1 MRSVIRSLA
10 TSCCTDYCGF
20 DSEIERG
27 ATHHSNPCAFKP
39 DSLEPD
45 IPNTLRIVCRI
56 SECGGTR
63 SESYRFLFKASAH
76 ASRLMPRYGCSVW
89 FGHLVPNER
98 LNCTRYNP
106 KLRIFLP
113 PALVI
118 RRNEVRLLHR
128 VHSSLALAIV
138 SLAFT
143 ALLGTACSSEPSVID
158 QTDPTTTEVQRV
170 NVVVP
175 NPWIPDVVE
184 ATTPSIVQVSV
195 RRADGVGSG
204 TGIVFD
210 ADGSIVTNWHII
222 EGANAISVILHS
234 GETLPAAMMREDSV
248 LDIAVLAVD
257 AHDLVPAKLGDSDA
271 LRVGEDVV
279 SIGHAFGL
287 SGGPS
292 VSRGVIS
299 ALDRT
304 VADGSGTIFEGLIQT
319 DAAINVGGS
328 GGALLNSKGEV
339 VGINIGTIDVGQG
352 ANFAIDINTVAEG
365 ANRLVALGE
374 REQPGYLGLGGVDVT
389 PYLAFQR
396 ALPVS
401 EGFGVRYV
409 DPESPAA
416 AGFMI
421 DDIIVK
427 IDDTPIRGK
436 TDFTEFLRIHPDGT
450 DVVVRTIRGAGDSAI
465 IMEIPVTLGSPGA

>member
-1 MRSVIRSLA
+1 M
-10 TSCCTDYCGF
+10 
-20 DSEIERG
+20 
-27 ATHHSNPCAFKP
+27 
-39 DSLEPD
+39 
-45 IPNTLRIVCRI
+45 
-56 SECGGTR
+56 
-63 SESYRFLFKASAH
+63 
-76 ASRLMPRYGCSVW
+76 
-89 FGHLVPNER
+89 R
-98 LNCTRYNP
+98 LNGIIQVS
-106 KLRIFLP
+106 IFLP
-113 PALVI
+113 TARLI
-118 RRNEVRLLHR
+118 RRNEVRLAQRIPSSLTL
-128 VHSSLALAIV
+128 VIGSLALV
-138 SLAFT
+138 V
-143 ALLGTACSSEPSVID
+143 LLGIGCNSEATTSD
-158 QTDPTTTEVQRV
+158 QIAATLTEPETS
-170 NVVVP
+170 NVEVRNV
-175 NPWIPDVVE
+175 WVPDVVE
-184 ATTPSIVQVSV
+184 AITPSIVQVSV

-204 TGIVFD
+204 TGIIFD
-210 ADGSIVTNWHII
+210 AGGAIVTNWHIV
-222 EGANAISVILHS
+222 EGANEISVILHN
-234 GETLPAAMMREDSV
+234 GETLNAVLMREDST

-257 AHDLVPAKLGDSDA
+257 AQDLAPAKFGDSGA

-292 VSRGVIS
+292 VSRGVVS

-304 VADGSGTIFEGLIQT
+304 VADGSGTIFTGLIQT
-319 DAAINVGGS
+319 DAAINIGSS
-328 GGALLNSKGEV
+328 GGALVNSMGEV
-339 VGINIGTIDVGQG
+339 IGINVGTIDVGQG
-352 ANFAIDINTVAEG
+352 ANFAIDINTVIEG

-389 PYLAFQR
+389 PYVAFQR

-436 TDFTEFLRIHPDGT
+436 TDFTEFLRTHPDGT
-450 DVVVRTIRGAGDSAI
+450 DIVVRTIRGAGTSAV

>member
-1 MRSVIRSLA
+1 MRLPHRIPSSL
-10 TSCCTDYCGF
+10 T
-20 DSEIERG
+20 
-27 ATHHSNPCAFKP
+27 
-39 DSLEPD
+39 
-45 IPNTLRIVCRI
+45 
-56 SECGGTR
+56 
-63 SESYRFLFKASAH
+63 
-76 ASRLMPRYGCSVW
+76 
-89 FGHLVPNER
+89 
-98 LNCTRYNP
+98 
-106 KLRIFLP
+106 
-113 PALVI
+113 LVI
-118 RRNEVRLLHR
+118 G
-128 VHSSLALAIV
+128 SLALI
-138 SLAFT
+138 SLF
-143 ALLGTACSSEPSVID
+143 GSACSLGAPNGVQTVVIIPD
-158 QTDPTTTEVQRV
+158 VQSGNDDLRDV
-170 NVVVP
+170 
-175 NPWIPDVVE
+175 WIPDVVE
-184 ATTPSIVQVSV
+184 AVTPSIVQISV
-195 RRADGVGSG
+195 RHADGVGSG
-204 TGIVFD
+204 TGIIFD

-222 EGANAISVILHS
+222 EGANAINVILHS
-234 GETLPAAMMREDSV
+234 GETLEATMMREDSA

-257 AHDLVPAKLGDSDA
+257 AQDSVPAKFGDSDA

-299 ALDRT
+299 ALNRT

-319 DAAINVGGS
+319 DAAINVGSS
-328 GGALLNSKGEV
+328 GGALVNSMGEV

-352 ANFAIDINTVAEG
+352 ANFAIDINTVIEG
-365 ANRLVALGE
+365 ANRLMALGE

-389 PYLAFQR
+389 PYVAFQR

-409 DPESPAA
+409 DPGSPAA

-427 IDDTPIRGK
+427 IDNTPIRGK

-450 DVVVRTIRGAGDSAI
+450 DVVIRTIRGEGDSAV

>member
-1 MRSVIRSLA
+1 MRFSHRIR
-10 TSCCTDYCGF
+10 
-20 DSEIERG
+20 
-27 ATHHSNPCAFKP
+27 
-39 DSLEPD
+39 
-45 IPNTLRIVCRI
+45 
-56 SECGGTR
+56 
-63 SESYRFLFKASAH
+63 
-76 ASRLMPRYGCSVW
+76 
-89 FGHLVPNER
+89 
-98 LNCTRYNP
+98 
-106 KLRIFLP
+106 
-113 PALVI
+113 
-118 RRNEVRLLHR
+118 
-128 VHSSLALAIV
+128 SSLALVIG
-138 SLAFT
+138 SLAII
-143 ALLGTACSSEPSVID
+143 ALLGTACNSGPSIVD
-158 QTDPTTTEVQRV
+158 QTASTVTDVQPAD
-170 NVVVP
+170 VVGP

-204 TGIVFD
+204 TGIIFD
-210 ADGSIVTNWHII
+210 AEGSIVTNWHIVA
-222 EGANAISVILHS
+222 GANEISVILHS
-234 GETLPAAMMREDSV
+234 GETLPAALMREDSA
-248 LDIAVLAVD
+248 LDIAVLAVS
-257 AHDLVPAKLGDSDA
+257 AQDLVPAKFGNSDA

-292 VSRGVIS
+292 VSRGVVS

-319 DAAINVGGS
+319 DAAINVGSS
-328 GGALLNSKGEV
+328 GGALVNSMGEV

-352 ANFAIDINTVAEG
+352 ANFAIDINTVIEG
-365 ANRLVALGE
+365 TNQLVELGE

-389 PYLAFQR
+389 PYVAFQR

-436 TDFTEFLRIHPDGT
+436 TDFTEFLRTHPDGT
-450 DVVVRTIRGAGDSAI
+450 DVIVRTIRGAGDSAV

>member
-1 MRSVIRSLA
+1 MRPAYQIR
-10 TSCCTDYCGF
+10 
-20 DSEIERG
+20 
-27 ATHHSNPCAFKP
+27 
-39 DSLEPD
+39 
-45 IPNTLRIVCRI
+45 
-56 SECGGTR
+56 
-63 SESYRFLFKASAH
+63 
-76 ASRLMPRYGCSVW
+76 
-89 FGHLVPNER
+89 
-98 LNCTRYNP
+98 
-106 KLRIFLP
+106 
-113 PALVI
+113 
-118 RRNEVRLLHR
+118 
-128 VHSSLALAIV
+128 SSLAFVLGGLALIAV
-138 SLAFT
+138 
-143 ALLGTACSSEPSVID
+143 LGSACSSEAPAVD
-158 QTDPTTTEVQRV
+158 QTASTVSETQPVE
-170 NVVVP
+170 VVVP
-175 NPWIPDVVE
+175 NAWIPDVVE

-195 RRADGVGSG
+195 RSADGVGSG
-204 TGIVFD
+204 TGIIFD
-210 ADGSIVTNWHII
+210 ADGSILTNWHIVS
-222 EGANAISVILHS
+222 GANEISVILHT
-234 GETLPAAMMREDSV
+234 GETHPAALMREDST

-257 AHDLVPAKLGDSDA
+257 ADNLAPARFGDSDA

-292 VSRGVIS
+292 VSRGVVS

-319 DAAINVGGS
+319 DAAINVGSS
-328 GGALLNSKGEV
+328 GGALVNSVGEV

-352 ANFAIDINTVAEG
+352 ANFAIDINTVVEG

-374 REQPGYLGLGGVDVT
+374 REQPGYLGVGGVDVT
-389 PYLAFQR
+389 PYVAFQR

-416 AGFMI
+416 EGFQI

-436 TDFTEFLRIHPDGT
+436 TDFTEFLRTHPDGT
-450 DVVVRTIRGAGDSAI
+450 DIVVRTIRGAGDSAV

>member
-1 MRSVIRSLA
+1 M
-10 TSCCTDYCGF
+10 
-20 DSEIERG
+20 
-27 ATHHSNPCAFKP
+27 
-39 DSLEPD
+39 
-45 IPNTLRIVCRI
+45 
-56 SECGGTR
+56 
-63 SESYRFLFKASAH
+63 
-76 ASRLMPRYGCSVW
+76 
-89 FGHLVPNER
+89 R
-98 LNCTRYNP
+98 LNGIIQVS
-106 KLRIFLP
+106 IFLP
-113 PALVI
+113 TARLI
-118 RRNEVRLLHR
+118 RRNEVRLAQRIPSSLTL
-128 VHSSLALAIV
+128 VIGSLALVVLFGI
-138 SLAFT
+138 
-143 ALLGTACSSEPSVID
+143 GCNSEATTSD
-158 QTDPTTTEVQRV
+158 QIAATLTEPETS
-170 NVVVP
+170 NVEVRNV
-175 NPWIPDVVE
+175 WVPDVVE
-184 ATTPSIVQVSV
+184 AITPSIVQVSV

-204 TGIVFD
+204 TGIIFD
-210 ADGSIVTNWHII
+210 AGGAIVTNWHIV
-222 EGANAISVILHS
+222 EGANQISVILHN
-234 GETLPAAMMREDSV
+234 GESLNAVLMREDST

-257 AHDLVPAKLGDSDA
+257 AQDLAPAKFGDSGA

-292 VSRGVIS
+292 VSRGVVS

-304 VADGSGTIFEGLIQT
+304 VADGSGTIFTGLIQT
-319 DAAINVGGS
+319 DAAINIGSS
-328 GGALLNSKGEV
+328 GGALVNSMGEV
-339 VGINIGTIDVGQG
+339 IGINVGTIDVGQG
-352 ANFAIDINTVAEG
+352 ANFAIDINTVIEG

-389 PYLAFQR
+389 PYVAFQR

-436 TDFTEFLRIHPDGT
+436 TDFTEFLRTHPDGT
-450 DVVVRTIRGAGDSAI
+450 DIVVRTIRGAGTSAV

>member
-1 MRSVIRSLA
+1 MRPAYQIRS
-10 TSCCTDYCGF
+10 
-20 DSEIERG
+20 
-27 ATHHSNPCAFKP
+27 
-39 DSLEPD
+39 SLVFV
-45 IPNTLRIVCRI
+45 L
-56 SECGGTR
+56 GG
-63 SESYRFLFKASAH
+63 
-76 ASRLMPRYGCSVW
+76 
-89 FGHLVPNER
+89 
-98 LNCTRYNP
+98 
-106 KLRIFLP
+106 
-113 PALVI
+113 
-118 RRNEVRLLHR
+118 
-128 VHSSLALAIV
+128 LALIAV
-138 SLAFT
+138 
-143 ALLGTACSSEPSVID
+143 LGSACSSEAPAVD
-158 QTDPTTTEVQRV
+158 QTASTVSETQPVE
-170 NVVVP
+170 VVVP
-175 NPWIPDVVE
+175 NAWIPDVVE

-195 RRADGVGSG
+195 RSADGVGSG
-204 TGIVFD
+204 TGIIFD
-210 ADGSIVTNWHII
+210 ADGSILTNWHIVS
-222 EGANAISVILHS
+222 GANEISVILHT
-234 GETLPAAMMREDSV
+234 GETHPAALMREDGA

-257 AHDLVPAKLGDSDA
+257 ADNLVPAKLGDSDA

-292 VSRGVIS
+292 VSRGVVS

-319 DAAINVGGS
+319 DAAINVGSS
-328 GGALLNSKGEV
+328 GGALVNSVGEV

-352 ANFAIDINTVAEG
+352 ANFAIDINTVVEG

-374 REQPGYLGLGGVDVT
+374 REQPGYLGVGGVDVT
-389 PYLAFQR
+389 PYVAFQR

-416 AGFMI
+416 EGFQI

-436 TDFTEFLRIHPDGT
+436 TDFTEFLRTHPDGT
-450 DVVVRTIRGAGDSAI
+450 DIVVRTIRGAGDSAV